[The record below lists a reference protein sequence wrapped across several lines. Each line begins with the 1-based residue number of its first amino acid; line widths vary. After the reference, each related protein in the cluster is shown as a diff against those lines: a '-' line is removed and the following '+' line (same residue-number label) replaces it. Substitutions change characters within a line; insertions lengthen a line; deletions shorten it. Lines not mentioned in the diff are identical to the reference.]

1 MRVRWRDDKF
11 MKTLSLFSI
20 PFLIA
25 LGSVSAHGESS
36 PYPDEVMN
44 RVLSLK
50 ALAEQKKEMPPSLPG
65 ITLVSTGEARE
76 IWKSKRAIFLD
87 TRTKAQYDAEK
98 IEGAEWFLSDD
109 LLKNSEAAG
118 RLDKGKEYVLYCNGD
133 RCWRAAGVALMLD
146 HLGFKKILWYRE
158 GLPGWKKEN
167 VPTEKVK

>member
-1 MRVRWRDDKF
+1 
-11 MKTLSLFSI
+11 MKVLSRLSI
-20 PFLIA
+20 AFLMG
-25 LGSVSAHGESS
+25 LCSMSVHGETSA
-36 PYPDEVMN
+36 YPDEVMN
-44 RVLSLK
+44 RVTTLK
-50 ALAEQKKEMPPSLPG
+50 ALAEQKQEMPPSLPG

-76 IWKSKRAIFLD
+76 IWKWKRAIFLD

-98 IEGAEWFLSDD
+98 IAGAEWFLSDE
-109 LLKNSEAAG
+109 LLKNPEAAG

-133 RCWRAAGVALMLD
+133 RCWRAAGVAMMLD